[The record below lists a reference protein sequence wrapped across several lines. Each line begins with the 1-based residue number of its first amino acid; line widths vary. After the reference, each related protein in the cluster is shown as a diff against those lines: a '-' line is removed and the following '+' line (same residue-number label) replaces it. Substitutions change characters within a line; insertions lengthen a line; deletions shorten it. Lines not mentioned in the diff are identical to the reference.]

1 MPVLLV
7 CSPWKVSSRLIRYS
21 CQLLKG
27 TFAKTIR
34 QNLKLVLPQRRG
46 NSNNS
51 LTLKSHL
58 ERGRGAS
65 NPPAL
70 SHHRVLP
77 HCLHPMT
84 APGSEISSCI
94 ISPFPFFFSFLFCS
108 FPFFF
113 LVFPLFFH
121 PLFLLPPFFCFV
133 FNLGQRQAFESYFQ
147 VYCTPNFKCQTF
159 ASLSAPPDHTGSGQ
173 QTSILHSLPATCF
186 LYSCVPGRS
195 SWETRCL
202 WPTTNKPHN
211 HLRLEPKL
219 LSDTLLAKIF
229 STS

>member
-7 CSPWKVSSRLIRYS
+7 CPPWKVSSRLIRYS

-34 QNLKLVLPQRRG
+34 RNLKLVLPQRRG

-84 APGSEISSCI
+84 APGSEISSLCI
-94 ISPFPFFFSFLFCS
+94 ISPFPFFFSFLFCY

-113 LVFPLFFH
+113 LFFP
-121 PLFLLPPFFCFV
+121 PLCPPSFSSPPFFCFV
-133 FNLGQRQAFESYFQ
+133 FNLGQRQAFESYSQ
-147 VYCTPNFKCQTF
+147 VYCTAQLQMPNLCQPVSPTRPHRQWT
-159 ASLSAPPDHTGSGQ
+159 ANQHSPLSASNLFPRLMRTR
-173 QTSILHSLPATCF
+173 TVF
-186 LYSCVPGRS
+186 LG
-195 SWETRCL
+195 
-202 WPTTNKPHN
+202 
-211 HLRLEPKL
+211 
-219 LSDTLLAKIF
+219 DTLLVTYNQQTTQ
-229 STS
+229 SPPS